1 MCGSSTCST
10 TRWTCA
16 PPAIG
21 LGAAAPKL
29 SREFAAARERLR
41 ASAEAL
47 SAASGRLAMEPDRR
61 EQPMTSVAELAKA
74 GLVTIHQ
81 APFRFAADGGELPV
95 LTAADLASGGP
106 PSGRAA
112 PGRGM
117 VALAPGDVVL
127 APSGTVRVLA
137 ADDPALGSPGGVM
150 LGPQLTAYRVDAERL
165 DPYFLAGFLRFA
177 SVLTPT
183 RPGTGRADARRAR
196 IPRLPLPEQ
205 RAYGAAFRDLLA
217 LEDGLRQTA
226 ALGETLVRLG
236 FEGLADGHLRPPA
249 REG

>member
-1 MCGSSTCST
+1 
-10 TRWTCA
+10 
-16 PPAIG
+16 
-21 LGAAAPKL
+21 
-29 SREFAAARERLR
+29 
-41 ASAEAL
+41 
-47 SAASGRLAMEPDRR
+47 RLAMEPDRR

-117 VALAPGDVVL
+117 VTLAPGDVVL

-137 ADDPALGSPGGVM
+137 AGDPAFDSPGGVL
-150 LGPQLTAYRVDAERL
+150 LGPQLTAYRVDTERL

-177 SVLTPT
+177 SGLTPA
-183 RPGTGRADARRAR
+183 RPGTRADARRAR
-196 IPRLPLPEQ
+196 IPRLPLPE
-205 RAYGAAFRDLLA
+205 
-217 LEDGLRQTA
+217 
-226 ALGETLVRLG
+226 
-236 FEGLADGHLRPPA
+236 
-249 REG
+249 